1 MKAASQELL
10 ELLDLE
16 RLELNLFRGVG
27 TGGETSTRIFGGH
40 VIAQALAAGYNTVQ
54 DRLCHSLHAY
64 FVRPGDPKIPV
75 VYQVD
80 RTRDGGSF
88 TTRRVVAM
96 QNGKQILTMSASFHI
111 TEDGW
116 EHQHVM
122 PEVAGPEGLVE
133 RAELRAAVADQLSIK
148 NRQEF
153 TRLRPIEVR
162 EVAPRDFFAPKPAGD
177 VNHMWFRMCAAK
189 DKGPAMQQCL
199 LAYASDLN
207 LLGSAL
213 RPHGLTWFKGGIM
226 TASLDHA
233 MWFHAPVLFQDWHLY
248 SMDSP
253 FSGGA
258 RGFNRG
264 SVFDRDGR
272 LIASVAQEGLMRKFQ
287 RK

>member
-1 MKAASQELL
+1 MEDASQELL

-40 VIAQALAAGYNTVQ
+40 VIAQALAAGYKTVQ
-54 DRLCHSLHAY
+54 DRICHSLHAY

-88 TTRRVVAM
+88 STRRVVAM

-116 EHQHVM
+116 EHQHDM
-122 PEVAGPEGLVE
+122 PEVIGPEGLAE
-133 RAELRAAVADQLSIK
+133 RAELRATVAEQLSEK
-148 NRQEF
+148 QRREF

-162 EVAPRDFFAPKPAGD
+162 EVAPRDFFAPEPASD
-177 VNHMWFRMCAAK
+177 VNHMWFRMSAAK
-189 DKGPAMQQCL
+189 GTNLAMQQCL

-264 SVFDRDGR
+264 SVYDQDGR
-272 LIASVAQEGLMRKFQ
+272 LVASVAQEGLMRNFQ
-287 RK
+287 SK

>member
-1 MKAASQELL
+1 MIDASQELI

-40 VIAQALAAGYNTVQ
+40 VIAQALASGYKTVEH
-54 DRLCHSLHAY
+54 RICHSLHAY
-64 FVRPGDPKIPV
+64 FVRPGDPMIPV

-80 RTRDGGSF
+80 RTRDGSSF
-88 TTRRVVAM
+88 NTRRVVAM

-116 EHQHVM
+116 EHQHLM
-122 PEVAGPEGLVE
+122 PKVKGPEGLPE
-133 RAELRAAVADQLSIK
+133 RAVLRATVADQFEEK
-148 NRQEF
+148 KRKEF
-153 TRLRPIEVR
+153 TRMRPIEIR
-162 EVAPRDFFAPKPAGD
+162 EVAPRDFFDPEPTSD
-177 VNHMWFRMCAAK
+177 INHMWFRVPAAK
-189 DKGPAMQQCL
+189 NTNPAMQQCL

-213 RPHGLTWFKGGIM
+213 RPHGLTLFKGQIM

-233 MWFHAPVLFQDWHLY
+233 MWFHAPVQFEDWHLY

-264 SVFDRDGR
+264 SVFDRKGK
-272 LIASVAQEGLMRKFQ
+272 LVASVAQEGLMRKF
-287 RK
+287 KSK

>member
-1 MKAASQELL
+1 MTEASQELI

-40 VIAQALAAGYNTVQ
+40 VIAQALASGYKTVQ
-54 DRLCHSLHAY
+54 DRMCHSLHAY
-64 FVRPGDPKIPV
+64 FVRPGDPTIPV

-116 EHQHVM
+116 DHQHLM
-122 PEVAGPEGLVE
+122 PEVAGPDGLSE
-133 RAELRAAVADQLSIK
+133 RAELRAAVADQFVEK
-148 NRQEF
+148 QRKEF
-153 TRLRPIEVR
+153 TRIRPIQIR
-162 EVAPRDFFAPKPAGD
+162 EVAPRDFFAPEPTSD
-177 VNHMWFRMCAAK
+177 INYMWFRMPAAK
-189 DKGPAMQQCL
+189 DKNPAMQQCL

-213 RPHGLTWFKGGIM
+213 RPHGLTLFKGGIM

-233 MWFHAPVLFQDWHLY
+233 MWFHAPVRFENWHLY

-272 LIASVAQEGLMRKFQ
+272 LIASVAQEGLMRKFKS
-287 RK
+287 R